1 MDQNRKIWN
10 DQQKRL
16 RQAFNNP
23 VNHRQALELFLSQHA
38 MVHGVEMSD
47 AGLWS
52 FADEVWHGLTE
63 KDIRQ
68 IPSDGEHSIAWI
80 FWHMTRIEDV
90 TMNMLISG
98 TPQLLDQ
105 DDWLIRLGLTYRVT
119 GNAMDDTQI
128 AALSEE
134 INITALNAYRITVGR
149 KTREI
154 VNHIQPNEFN
164 KMVDASRLKKV
175 LEEGAVVEGARGLL
189 DYWGSLAIAGLL
201 LMPPTRHN
209 FIHLNEATR
218 VKQMLLRKKGQRG
231 R

>member
-10 DQQKRL
+10 DQQKSL
-16 RQAFNNP
+16 RQALNNP
-23 VNHRQALELFLSQHA
+23 VNHLQAIELFLSQHA
-38 MVHGVEMSD
+38 MVHAVEMSD
-47 AGLWS
+47 LGSWS

-63 KDIRQ
+63 EDIRQ

-80 FWHMTRIEDV
+80 YWHMTRIEDV

-105 DDWLIRLGLTYRVT
+105 DDWLIRLGLAYRDT
-119 GNAMDDTQI
+119 GNAMDHIQI
-128 AALSEE
+128 ATLSVE
-134 INITALNAYRITVGR
+134 INITALHAYRITVGR

-164 KMVDASRLKKV
+164 IMVDASRLKLV
-175 LEEGAVVEGARGLL
+175 LEEGAVVDGARGLL
-189 DYWGSLAIAGLL
+189 DYWGSLTIAGLL

-209 FIHLNEATR
+209 FIHLNEARR
-218 VKQMLLRKKGQRG
+218 VKQTLLRKKGQRG